1 MEGCSV
7 SLNLMDASTRNI
19 RHAYFM
25 CSCLAPVP
33 DMLRFQFIDNDH
45 DVNDNDNDMTEEAK
59 EGEGS
64 SSTGPHRMRITS
76 GGQVAGYVN
85 FALTFLKVCP
95 AQ

>member
-1 MEGCSV
+1 MQCLIKSHGREP
-7 SLNLMDASTRNI
+7 RNI
-19 RHAYFM
+19 QHAYY
-25 CSCLAPVP
+25 SRPRLAPVP
-33 DMLRFQFIDNDH
+33 DMLRFQFIDYDH
-45 DVNDNDNDMTEEAK
+45 DVNDNDNDMTEVTQDGEA
-59 EGEGS
+59 S